1 MSGLY
6 EWWSNRRGVGGG
18 VVGEVR
24 DETDGVEYKLFACL
38 YGHCFHHP
46 QQRLRVM
53 GQQLLYIIAVC
64 CSSLLQQS
72 VRYCYD
78 HPQQRLR
85 VMEPAV

>member
-1 MSGLY
+1 
-6 EWWSNRRGVGGG
+6 
-18 VVGEVR
+18 
-24 DETDGVEYKLFACL
+24 
-38 YGHCFHHP
+38 
-46 QQRLRVM
+46 VM

-85 VMEPAV
+85 VVEPAV